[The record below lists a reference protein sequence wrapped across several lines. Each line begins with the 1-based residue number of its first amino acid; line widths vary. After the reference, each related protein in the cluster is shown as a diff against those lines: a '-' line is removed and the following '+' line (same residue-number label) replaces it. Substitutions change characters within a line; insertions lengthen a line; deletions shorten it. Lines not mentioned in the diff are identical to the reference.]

1 MKRHTMHALVALN
14 VLLAGIL
21 VWLWVA
27 PDGRLRDVTWTSPAA
42 VKPDFSSAPRASSGT
57 GQTDMALVMA
67 TLDRPLFSP
76 TRRPPPPVVAASAG
90 AEPPPDPLRNVSI
103 QGVYSGAGA
112 GGIIAKVDG
121 VSKRILLNEKIGDWT
136 LSSIDERDVKFV
148 RNEESR
154 VMQLFRA
161 RPLSSQA
168 PAGSAPSTGR
178 ATFSAVSRSDRVGG
192 VARQGMFEA
201 QRERQRLRR
210 EAQAAKNAG
219 RQTPAAP

>member
-1 MKRHTMHALVALN
+1 MKRYTMHALVALN
-14 VLLAGIL
+14 VLLAGLL

-57 GQTDMALVMA
+57 GHTDMALVMA

-90 AEPPPDPLRNVSI
+90 AEPQPDPLRNVSI
-103 QGVYSGAGA
+103 QGIYLGSEA

-121 VSKRILLNEKIGDWT
+121 ISKRILINEKIGDWT

-161 RPLSSQA
+161 RPASSSA
-168 PAGSAPSTGR
+168 AAGSAPSTGR

-201 QRERQRLRR
+201 QRERQRMRR

-219 RQTPAAP
+219 RQTPVAP

>member
-1 MKRHTMHALVALN
+1 MKRYTMHALVALN
-14 VLLAGIL
+14 VLLAGLL

-57 GQTDMALVMA
+57 GHTDMALVMA

-90 AEPPPDPLRNVSI
+90 AEPQPDPLRNVLI
-103 QGVYSGAGA
+103 QGIYLGSES

-121 VSKRILLNEKIGDWT
+121 ISKRILINEKIGDWT

-161 RPLSSQA
+161 RPASSSA
-168 PAGSAPSTGR
+168 AAGSAPSTGR
-178 ATFSAVSRSDRVGG
+178 ASFSAVSRSDRVGG

-201 QRERQRLRR
+201 QRERQRMRR